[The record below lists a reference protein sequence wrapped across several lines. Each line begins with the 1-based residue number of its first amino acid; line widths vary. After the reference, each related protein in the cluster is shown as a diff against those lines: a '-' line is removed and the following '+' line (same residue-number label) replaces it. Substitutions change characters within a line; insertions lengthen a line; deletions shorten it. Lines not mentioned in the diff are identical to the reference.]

1 MNNFR
6 INIEPGPSSSSSSG
20 LSLNNTQPNQNDQN
34 RQNRP
39 SKFDLLQQTINQFEN
54 RLQLQ
59 LQQQQ

>member
-6 INIEPGPSSSSSSG
+6 INIEPGPSSSSG
-20 LSLNNTQPNQNDQN
+20 LSLNNTQSNQNDQN

-59 LQQQQ
+59 LQQ